1 MAQFGKKD
9 SNPSRGVDNKSL
21 EKIDRAR
28 NEDFFQNA
36 QKKDVIR
43 TPTKDERIPSKLEK
57 NYIAPTKVPGL
68 KSGLKSPSFAGDS
81 NPPS

>member
-9 SNPSRGVDNKSL
+9 SNPTRGVDNKSL

-43 TPTKDERIPSKLEK
+43 TPTKDEWIPYKLDK
-57 NYIAPTKVPGL
+57 N
-68 KSGLKSPSFAGDS
+68 
-81 NPPS
+81 